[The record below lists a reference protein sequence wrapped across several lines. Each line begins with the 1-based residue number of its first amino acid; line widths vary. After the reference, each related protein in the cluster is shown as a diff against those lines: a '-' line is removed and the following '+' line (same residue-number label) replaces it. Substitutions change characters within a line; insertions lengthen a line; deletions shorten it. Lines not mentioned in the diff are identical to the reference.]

1 MIRLKND
8 DQINKIRKSCH
19 ELADLFNEIIPRVKP
34 GVSTKEI
41 DNWCVEFVRK
51 HGGKPAWYAEGF
63 PGCACI
69 SINNQVI
76 HGIPSKKRFVQDGD
90 IVSLDIGINL
100 DGYISDSCHT
110 VMVGNVR
117 PEHRKLVR
125 VTREALLAGI
135 SQCVKGNRLS
145 DIARAVTDVAAN
157 QNGYGV
163 VYDYCGHGVGLDV
176 HEDPSVPN
184 NYPFKGP
191 NPRIQPGMVLAVEPM
206 INEGKGDVITG
217 DDESDW
223 NVFTADGS
231 WSCHEE
237 HTLAVFPDHTEVLTD
252 LDYNGSSCM
261 KGSSW

>member
-8 DQINKIRKSCH
+8 DQIAKIRKSCH
-19 ELADLFNEIIPRVKP
+19 ELADLFNEIIPKVKP

-41 DNWCVEFVRK
+41 DDWCVDFVRK
-51 HGGKPAWYAEGF
+51 HGGKPAWYSEGF

-76 HGIPSKKRFVQDGD
+76 HGVPSKKRIVQDGD
-90 IVSLDIGINL
+90 LVSLDIGINL

-110 VMVGNVR
+110 VMVGNVTAA
-117 PEHRKLVR
+117 HRKLVR
-125 VTREALLAGI
+125 VTRESLLAGI
-135 SQCVKGNRLS
+135 AAAVKGNRLS
-145 DIARAVTDVAAN
+145 DIAKAVTEVCQN

-184 NYPFKGP
+184 NYPFHGA
-191 NPRIQPGMVLAVEPM
+191 NPRLQKGMVIAIEPM
-206 INEGKGDVITG
+206 INEGTADVITG
-217 DDESDW
+217 DDESEW
-223 NVFTADGS
+223 NVFTADGK

-237 HTLAVFPDHTEVLTD
+237 HTVAIFDDHTEILTD
-252 LDYNGSSCM
+252 LDYNGNSCL
-261 KGSSW
+261 KGSNF

>member
-8 DQINKIRKSCH
+8 DQIAKIRKSCH

-41 DNWCVEFVRK
+41 DDWCVEFVRK
-51 HGGKPAWYAEGF
+51 HGGKPAWYSEGF

-76 HGIPSKKRFVQDGD
+76 HGIPSKKRFVKDGD
-90 IVSLDIGINL
+90 LVSLDIGINL

-110 VMVGNVR
+110 VMVGNVK

-125 VTREALLAGI
+125 VTRESLLAGI
-135 SQCVKGNRLS
+135 GAAVKGNRLS
-145 DIARAVTDVAAN
+145 DIAKAVTEICQN

-176 HEDPSVPN
+176 HEDPSIPN
-184 NYPFKGP
+184 NYPFHGA
-191 NPRIQPGMVLAVEPM
+191 NPRLQKGMVIAIEPM
-206 INEGKGDVITG
+206 INEGTADVITG
-217 DDESDW
+217 DEESEW

-237 HTLAVFPDHTEVLTD
+237 HTVAIFDDHTEILTD
-252 LDYNGSSCM
+252 LDYNGCSCL